1 MARFTSAWRRS
12 NALYIAPTSSSYLSA
27 FFVIALAALSI
38 STSAGI
44 PPIQDPLHL
53 QLDSTQDTLWTI
65 STDQIAL
72 DSAQFKAQ
80 VLDSVPDLVPADV
93 KCEKIKHCDK
103 KGVCAIVCKHG
114 SVQVDEWLQ
123 KALKLQRKLAYRRNF
138 CSATLPGTHNSAINL
153 ADGYGVEDHVF
164 EGYLRYFS
172 WFKKDMKVHTNDQ
185 LFSLTD
191 QLHMGVRFIE
201 LDVHWFDGDL
211 HIAHCGG
218 FKSKLLDGMIEV
230 FNEIAKLM
238 GTGIEWD
245 SETIGCKPS
254 LSSIPSNEQRP
265 LKEALRELSTWLH
278 APEHKDEFLMVFF
291 DDETNLMRWKKVG
304 KLLDYLKEYFPE
316 EEILQP
322 IELAYGTKWPTIE
335 ELLRV
340 GKRIVFMSGVDYF
353 TYGEELLF
361 VKDTVC
367 NWQEPPLPLAP
378 FPACRFNESKT
389 NIGIPDENFTIFRP
403 ETSEIEYGFLNADG
417 QLGVNRNLLNEE
429 SLPGVAQ
436 CGVNLPSPDNITPKR
451 MEATIWAVPKGH
463 ELNPKQC
470 VALMRESKTWQSV
483 DCDTDN
489 LVPACVDVE
498 NPRHWQLGS
507 VSVVEADAAVA
518 CASLSSSTV
527 EYSVPASGY
536 ENGLLHDQLMQHAP
550 SSVAGVW
557 LNAKVLV
564 SEVYSTKQN
573 EVVAPV
579 VHETRVS
586 PIDEIVSVE

>member
-1 MARFTSAWRRS
+1 MSRFTLALRSRPSRLSCISLALLSLLAW
-12 NALYIAPTSSSYLSA
+12 PTRA
-27 FFVIALAALSI
+27 VV
-38 STSAGI
+38 
-44 PPIQDPLHL
+44 PPVQNPLHL
-53 QLDSTQDTLWTI
+53 QLNSDPAALWAL

-72 DSAQFKAQ
+72 ESAQFKAQ

-93 KCEKIKHCDK
+93 QCSKTKHCDK
-103 KGVCAIVCKHG
+103 KGVCAIVCERG
-114 SVQVDEWLQ
+114 SVQVNRWLQ

-164 EGYLRYFS
+164 EGYLHYLS
-172 WFKKDMKVHTNDQ
+172 WFKKGMQVHTNDQ

-218 FKSKLLDGMIEV
+218 FKSKLLDGLVEV
-230 FNEIAKLM
+230 FNEIAKML

-265 LKEALRELSTWLH
+265 LKEALAELSTWLH

-291 DDETNLMRWKKVG
+291 DDETDLMKWKKVG
-304 KLLDYLKEYFPE
+304 KLLGYLKEFFPE
-316 EEILQP
+316 EEILRP
-322 IELAYGTKWPTIE
+322 IELVYGTKWPTID

-340 GKRIVFMSGVDYF
+340 GKRVVFMSGADYLAQ
-353 TYGEELLF
+353 GEEILF
-361 VKDTVC
+361 VKNTVC

-378 FPACRFNESKT
+378 FPECRFNQSKT
-389 NIGIPDENFTIFRP
+389 DIGVPDENFTIFRP

-417 QLGVNRNLLNEE
+417 QIGVNNNLLNEE

-451 MEATIWAVPKGH
+451 MEATIWAVSKGH
-463 ELNPKQC
+463 ELDPKKC

-483 DCDTDN
+483 DCETSN
-489 LVPACVDVE
+489 LVPACVDVK

-507 VSVVEADAAVA
+507 ASVVEAGASAA
-518 CASLSSSTV
+518 CAALSSAPM
-527 EYSVPASGY
+527 EFSVPASGY
-536 ENGLLHDQLMQHAP
+536 ENGLLYSQLIQHT
-550 SSVAGVW
+550 SSSIAGVW
-557 LNAKVLV
+557 LNAKALV
-564 SEVYSTKQN
+564 SEVYSTAENQ
-573 EVVAPV
+573 VVVPV
-579 VHETRVS
+579 AQKIRMS
-586 PIDEIVSVE
+586 PIDDIISVE